1 MVTVKTTINDNN
13 KVIGQKIFL
22 ANKII
27 PLAIQRD
34 DTLGVGTYKVLFKI
48 DENITGKFIF
58 FEARI
63 RAEEEI
69 DIKYIESKS
78 IYIENIK
85 KNEIKYNAFKEIMKE
100 FNANIFYVGD
110 FTVNRANQNYTITA
124 IKSIIANDN
133 TFYYELM
140 NIYIP
145 RYMYIVLALYV
156 EELLDPYSDMERDF
170 LFVSPDILSLRFEK
184 VEQAKLA
191 ASTKRQRED
200 GLFLYSTMYEF
211 NCGPTF
217 WKFVYEVVT
226 CEDLK
231 LKEPL
236 FTETFDIEYT
246 QYKDRYI
253 GYVSDVGYVYV
264 IVKNDAG
271 KIVALKVPN
280 ELIQKTNIV
289 DPYYI
294 FDEEDIA

>member
-1 MVTVKTTINDNN
+1 MVTVKTTINDTT

-22 ANKII
+22 ANKFI

-34 DTLGVGTYKVLFKI
+34 DTLGVGTYKVLFKV
-48 DENITGKFIF
+48 DENITGKSIF

-63 RAEEEI
+63 RAEEKL
-69 DIKYIESKS
+69 DIEYIESKS

-85 KNEIKYNAFKEIMKE
+85 SNEVKYSAFKEIMKE
-100 FNANIFYVGD
+100 FNPNNFYVGD
-110 FTVNRANQNYTITA
+110 FAVNRANQNYTITA
-124 IKSIIANDN
+124 IKSIAGSG

-170 LFVSPDILSLRFEK
+170 LFISPDILSLRFEK

-226 CEDLK
+226 SEDLK

-236 FTETFDIEYT
+236 FTETFDAEYT

-253 GYVSDVGYVYV
+253 GYVSDTGYVYV

-294 FDEEDIA
+294 FDEEDDI